1 MPFLQRPNGCRLFYE
16 VFGAGDPLVLLEG
29 MGGDVTGW
37 RRSIPTLA
45 GELRVVAGDFRGNG
59 RSDGPDEPMTIGTLA
74 DDTLALLDHL
84 HIDAAHLYGQS
95 LGGMVAQE
103 LAVTRPER
111 VRSLILAAT
120 YPGPAHAVRHRDK
133 APKGEPWRLLYSA
146 RFAEEHAEHIAED
159 LRAGAERPQPA
170 GAARRQWEAIQAFD
184 SYDRLPSI
192 AVPTLVL
199 HGTED
204 RMIHPDNARILAERI
219 PGARLVLLDGAGH
232 AYHSERSEAA
242 DAAILEFVR
251 ALRA

>member
-95 LGGMVAQE
+95 LGGMVAQ
-103 LAVTRPER
+103 
-111 VRSLILAAT
+111 
-120 YPGPAHAVRHRDK
+120 GPATPITPSGRRRRTRRSSSSCGRCG
-133 APKGEPWRLLYSA
+133 PSGE
-146 RFAEEHAEHIAED
+146 
-159 LRAGAERPQPA
+159 
-170 GAARRQWEAIQAFD
+170 GAARW
-184 SYDRLPSI
+184 S
-192 AVPTLVL
+192 VPP
-199 HGTED
+199 
-204 RMIHPDNARILAERI
+204 RPPAAARR
-219 PGARLVLLDGAGH
+219 
-232 AYHSERSEAA
+232 
-242 DAAILEFVR
+242 
-251 ALRA
+251 